1 MIDVIIP
8 YRTDTAYG
16 GIELHY
22 CIKSLR
28 KHLKGF
34 GRIIT
39 VGGSHKLADG
49 NIPFKETS
57 TRKQWNIISKIKAA
71 CDCPDISDPFICM
84 SDDIYLLKDLQVSD
98 IKYWHNGLLT
108 SQIRSGQYAH
118 YVRNSI
124 TIGATHNHD
133 IHAPIVY
140 HKEGFY
146 KRVHSWFTQDGN
158 SFKSDYLIQ
167 SLYCINEPGEY
178 MDDVKINRRML
189 VEEIYKRIEG
199 QLRFSTGPSGVTIEM
214 KKVWADLYD

>member
-1 MIDVIIP
+1 MIDIVIP

-16 GIELHY
+16 GVEVSY

-39 VGGSHKLADG
+39 VGGKHKHADG
-49 NIPFKETS
+49 HIPFTETS
-57 TRKQWNIISKIKAA
+57 TRKQWNIVSKIKAA

-108 SQIRSGQYAH
+108 SQVRSGQYAH

-124 TIGATHNHD
+124 SIGATHNHD
-133 IHAPIVY
+133 IHAPIIY
-140 HKEGFY
+140 HKQEFI
-146 KRVHSWFTQDGN
+146 KRVFSRFDLFVN
-158 SFKSDYLIQ
+158 MKDDYLIQ
-167 SLYCINEPGEY
+167 SLYCIKEPGEF
-178 MDDVKINRRML
+178 MEDVKINRRMP
-189 VEEIYKRIEG
+189 VHEIMVRIED
-199 QLRFSTGPSGVTIEM
+199 QLRFSTGPCAVTIEM
-214 KKVWADLYD
+214 KKVWAALYD